1 MDELSETLKQA
12 YEAVV
17 AAEIPE
23 HLQEIAFGGALEML
37 RPDARAPTAPTPAIT
52 PFGTGTG
59 GTGTAS
65 AKTVDTD
72 GAPAV
77 LENVMYDRVVA
88 HTGVARSKIEALVHM
103 DDGLPTVSIPG
114 LKLGKNNAEKT
125 RRIAAILSIV
135 RGFGLG
141 EYETPVEAVRAEATR
156 LKCYDSANF
165 SSYLAKI
172 DGYVVTGAGQTRRI
186 RAKAP
191 AIAGFPALVDLLIE
205 EA

>member
-1 MDELSETLKQA
+1 MDELSKTLKQA

-17 AAEIPE
+17 TAGIPE
-23 HLQEIAFGGALEML
+23 HLQEVAFSGALKML
-37 RPDARAPTAPTPAIT
+37 SPDAPAFIAPPTVIAPV
-52 PFGTGTG
+52 GSGTG
-59 GTGTAS
+59 GTATAS
-65 AKTVDTD
+65 ATTEGTD

-77 LENVMYDRVVA
+77 SESEMYDRVVA
-88 HTGVARSKIEALVHM
+88 HTGAARSKIEALVHT
-103 DDGLPTVSIPG
+103 DEGVPTISIPG

-125 RRIAAILSIV
+125 RRIAAILTIV

-141 EYETPVEAVRAEATR
+141 ENETPVEAVRAEATR

-165 SSYLAKI
+165 SSYLAKVE
-172 DGYVVTGAGQTRRI
+172 GYVVTGGGQNRRI